1 MSHPYEDD
9 ANQSSDSSVANP
21 QYMIVAVGW

>member
-9 ANQSSDSSVANP
+9 ANKASDISVANP
-21 QYMIVAVGW
+21 QYMIIAVGW